1 MMLLRRIKL
10 LWPIAIPLLLVG
22 CQGVLPKP
30 SVPIRSIQ
38 ASQANAQVQVSGQVK
53 SIAPM
58 VGQTA
63 YEVADETGS
72 IWVVTQGAAPSQDSQ
87 VTVSGTVRYLPIE
100 VAGQD
105 FGAVYLED

>member
-1 MMLLRRIKL
+1 MLLRGIQR

-30 SVPIRSIQ
+30 STPIRSIQ

-72 IWVVTQGAAPSQDSQ
+72 IWVVTHTPPPAQDAQ
-87 VTVSGTVRYLPIE
+87 VTVSGTVRYLPIVVSGE
-100 VAGQD
+100 DV
-105 FGAVYLED
+105 GAVYLED